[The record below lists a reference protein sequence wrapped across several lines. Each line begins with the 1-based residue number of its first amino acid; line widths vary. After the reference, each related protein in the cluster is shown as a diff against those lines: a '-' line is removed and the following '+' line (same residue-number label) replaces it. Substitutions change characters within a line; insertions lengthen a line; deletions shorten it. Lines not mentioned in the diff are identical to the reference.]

1 VIVTSIRYT
10 QAVSD
15 QAGITIRIDPTEIV
29 GATGNGPEMR
39 ILGNLKLVGIRHC
52 SPDAHWAPVSAITAK
67 TYRVTTNS
75 LSDLRPVI
83 RIPKNRTDT
92 GTLPSQAPE
101 GIPGTSCDATARDL
115 ATVHFPLT
123 ATLFLVLNSGA
134 VPGIAYLR
142 YRRDSRYQVRRIL
155 SGVPEPSP
163 DPASACAVRHLGR
176 LCLQYSYMLR
186 TREIDVDRLGIQKF
200 SSRRA
205 SASSFD
211 RSRWYSRRA

>member
-1 VIVTSIRYT
+1 VIVTSVRYT

-29 GATGNGPEMR
+29 CATGNAPEMR

-52 SPDAHWAPVSAITAK
+52 SPGKRHH
-67 TYRVTTNS
+67 
-75 LSDLRPVI
+75 
-83 RIPKNRTDT
+83 
-92 GTLPSQAPE
+92 SQN
-101 GIPGTSCDATARDL
+101 IPGDDQLSFRPSSSNPNPQNQNGHRYVAVTSPRGASLGHHVTRLRDL

-134 VPGIAYLR
+134 VPGIACLR
-142 YRRDSRYQVRRIL
+142 YRRDSRYQVRQIL

-176 LCLQYSYMLR
+176 LCAILIHA
-186 TREIDVDRLGIQKF
+186 T
-200 SSRRA
+200 
-205 SASSFD
+205 
-211 RSRWYSRRA
+211 YSRDRRGSPRHSKVLFP